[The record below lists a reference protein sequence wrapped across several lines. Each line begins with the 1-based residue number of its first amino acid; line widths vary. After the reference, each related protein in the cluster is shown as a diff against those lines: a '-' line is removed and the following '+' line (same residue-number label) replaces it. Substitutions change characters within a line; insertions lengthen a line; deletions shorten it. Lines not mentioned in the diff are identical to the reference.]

1 MALNWKSTVRGAA
14 LAMGVGASSLLA
26 AFPAAADETLTE
38 AQCRLAKGATIRT
51 LEEYTGKI
59 SAPLAESLGEFAK
72 SCDLKTKFN
81 RVPGQDDVP
90 WDVFRARIT
99 NIRISAIGAP
109 PALARR

>member
-26 AFPAAADETLTE
+26 AFPAAADETLTD
-38 AQCRLAKGATIRT
+38 AQCQSARGAIITT
-51 LEEYTGKI
+51 LREYRGKM

-99 NIRISAIGAP
+99 NIRISANSAP
-109 PALARR
+109 APLAQK